1 MSSLI
6 NPANLTFNGEEI
18 KTMAEAI
25 MEKVFTKP
33 AITEF
38 HTIEEDIVAKKQ
50 IAFLGLL
57 NKITKKDAGC
67 GTGVT
72 TTNIPMSEKF
82 WDPEQVKIWLQQ
94 CHRDL
99 EASFWVYA
107 KNRGLNV
114 ADLTATDFARFVVDR
129 MSDAAFE
136 DALRIVWFN
145 DTAAGNYN
153 SSPAGVITNG
163 VSLGDYNIIDGLW
176 KQLFAIVAA
185 DSTRRVT
192 IAANAEATFALQDSV
207 LNASNGIAAKNIFN
221 SLMNNADYR
230 LRGASDKVLI
240 ATQSLVDAYANYLE
254 SVGVDASYVRIEN
267 GFSTLRYRN
276 LEIIGFDF
284 WDRTIRADFS
294 NGTKWFL
301 PHRAVLTTK
310 SNLAVGFDASSGVSD
325 FDVFY
330 DKTTELT
337 NFKGAY
343 KVDAKVLEDYMIQVA
358 Y

>member
-1 MSSLI
+1 MSLI
-6 NPANLTFNGEEI
+6 NPSQLTFNGEEI
-18 KTMAEAI
+18 KAMAEAI
-25 MEKVFTKP
+25 MEAVFVKP

-38 HTIEEDIVAKKQ
+38 HTVEEDIVAKKQ
-50 IAFLGLL
+50 IAFLGKL
-57 NKITKKDAGC
+57 NKITKKDLGC

-72 TTNIPMSEKF
+72 TTTIPMSEKF
-82 WDPEQVKIWLQQ
+82 WDPEQVKLWLQQ

-99 EASFWVYA
+99 EDTFWVYA
-107 KNRGLNV
+107 KQRGLNV
-114 ADLTATDFARFVVDR
+114 ADLTPTDFARFVVER
-129 MSDAAFE
+129 MSDAAYE

-145 DTAAGNYN
+145 DKNAANYN

-176 KQLFAIVAA
+176 KQLFAIATA
-185 DSTRRVT
+185 TPARRVT
-192 IAANAEATFALQDSV
+192 ISANAEATFALQDSA
-207 LNASNGIAAKNIFN
+207 LNASNGIAAKNIFQD
-221 SLMNNADYR
+221 LMNKADYR
-230 LRGASDKVLI
+230 LRGAADKVLI
-240 ATQSLVDAYANYLE
+240 ASQSLVDAYANYLE
-254 SVGVDASYVRIEN
+254 SVGVDASFVRIEN

-284 WDRTIRADFS
+284 WDRTIRADYS

-301 PHRAVLTTK
+301 PHRAVLTTR

-343 KVDAKVLEDYMIQVA
+343 KVDAKVLEDYMVQVA

>member
-1 MSSLI
+1 MSLI

-25 MEKVFTKP
+25 MKQKFEKP

-50 IAFLGLL
+50 IAFLGRL

-82 WDPEQVKIWLQQ
+82 WDPEMVKIWLQQ

-107 KNRGLNV
+107 KNRGLNI
-114 ADLTATDFARFVVDR
+114 ADLTATDFARFVIER

-185 DSTRRVT
+185 TPARRVT

-207 LNASNGIAAKNIFN
+207 LNANDGVAAKNVFN
-221 SLMNNADYR
+221 SLFNTADYR
-230 LRGASDKVLI
+230 LMAAQDKVLI
-240 ATQSLVDAYANYLE
+240 ASQSLVNAYANYLE
-254 SVGVDASYVRIEN
+254 SQGNDASFIRIEN
-267 GFSTLRYRN
+267 GFSVLRYRD
-276 LEIIGFDF
+276 LEIIGFNF

-343 KVDAKVLEDYMIQVA
+343 KVDAKVLEDYMVQVA